1 MTARRA
7 SAALA
12 VVFGILLVVG
22 LVFDVAW
29 AGIVGFFGLVASAV
43 GVALPL
49 LGQGQGEWYDRDQE
63 RRARR

>member
-22 LVFDVAW
+22 LALDVAW
-29 AGIVGFFGLVASAV
+29 AGIVGFFGLVSAAV
-43 GVALPL
+43 GLALPL